1 MDIIISANQGVINT
15 IRDMPKELNE
25 ELSAEAVEKLFQ
37 LQLEKEDKNDE
48 S

>member
-1 MDIIISANQGVINT
+1 MDIIISANQSVINI

-25 ELSAEAVEKLFQ
+25 ELSAEAVEKL
-37 LQLEKEDKNDE
+37 LQALSEKEEKTDE